1 MSRKSGIEVIIDTGL
16 YFFKFASKQNPILGF
31 VATIIFYLIAIY
43 FKGKSP
49 LLGLIVYYIL
59 LFFSIGSFIAAI
71 MAIFRKNNL
80 DMEIDKNSINNMSW
94 KEFEDLISDY
104 YRKQGYYV
112 TETGRNYS
120 DGGIDLIAEKE
131 GYKIIVQCKHW
142 KAYKI
147 DVKVVRE
154 IYGLLVSENASKA
167 VVITSGDFTQPA
179 IDFAKDKPIELID
192 GKKLL
197 SLIYEVK
204 KSKQTNTSLNKP
216 VNTISYSSTSNQKV
230 NNLSSS
236 ENQQKLP
243 DDFKYMPPDLKEKY
257 LKEKPPMCPY
267 CNVPLVLKVATK
279 GKHQGEKFWACPN
292 YPKCIYIQAY
302 KS

>member
-16 YFFKFASKQNPILGF
+16 EFFKFASKQNPILGF
-31 VATIIFYLIAIY
+31 VATIVFYLIGIY
-43 FKGKSP
+43 LNKKIEWFGF
-49 LLGLIVYYIL
+49 LLYYMC
-59 LFFSIGSFIAAI
+59 LFLAIGSFIAAI
-71 MAIFRKNNL
+71 VAIFRKNKV
-80 DMEIDKNSINNMSW
+80 DMEIDKNFINNMGW

-204 KSKQTNTSLNKP
+204 KSKQTNTSVNKP
-216 VNTISYSSTSNQKV
+216 VNTISSSSTSNQKL

-236 ENQQKLP
+236 ENQQKLS
-243 DDFKYMPPDLKEKY
+243 DDLKYMPPDLKEKY

-292 YPKCIYIQAY
+292 YPKCTYIQAY